1 MGKENENEKSHVKKT
16 CIRASV
22 NPRAKVKKIGS
33 FYRTRQQSV
42 ARIHVDGYEI
52 IYREIQQL
60 GE

>member
-1 MGKENENEKSHVKKT
+1 LRNENEKWHVKKT

-22 NPRAKVKKIGS
+22 NLRAKVKKIGS
-33 FYRTRQQSV
+33 FYRRTRQQSV